1 MRTLLFSCLLLLFST
16 QLSFAQKVPYKV
28 VFDVTGRDSLVQRSV
43 IRWINEISNSDP
55 DAMIEVVMYGHGLD
69 LVTKNKS
76 AFSDDV
82 TRLAQNQNISF
93 KVCAIAMKNNN
104 ISPDQLL
111 QNVSTVPDGIYEI
124 VSKQAEGWGYIK
136 VAP

>member
-1 MRTLLFSCLLLLFST
+1 MKTLKFLCLLLLFST
-16 QLSFAQKVPYKV
+16 QLSFAQKVPYNV
-28 VFDVTGRDSLVQRSV
+28 VFDVTGKDSVVQRSV
-43 IRWINEISNSDP
+43 IRWVNEISNSDP

-82 TRLAQNQNISF
+82 TRLAQNKNISF

-104 ISPDQLL
+104 INPDQLL

-124 VSKQAEGWGYIK
+124 ISKQAKGWGYIK

>member
-1 MRTLLFSCLLLLFST
+1 MKTLKFLCLLFFFST
-16 QLSFAQKVPYKV
+16 QLSFAQKAPYKV

-43 IRWINEISNSDP
+43 IRWVNEISNSDP
-55 DAMIEVVMYGHGLD
+55 KAMIEVVMYGHGLD

-76 AFSDDV
+76 AFNDDV
-82 TRLAQNQNISF
+82 TRLAQNKNISF

-104 ISPDQLL
+104 ISADQLL